1 MPLSANPYFLGG
13 TDLHDTVLARADE
26 RESLGTYAA
35 LIEEVRARCGADVA
49 ALFAE
54 PIRGTNRTTGEPNV
68 AWYCSTEGAAFPLR
82 QVEGAAR
89 GQVIELLRN
98 RLRSFTS
105 LFSDSR
111 QGAVFA
117 SWLHILSPDSI
128 VAVAGQPVIRNW
140 AMLPKGV
147 AGSVEA
153 RETHFRNGIGHYMPT
168 IPIPP
173 FGAVEAQD
181 FAAAMGR
188 HGERE
193 AARATGPAIGVTAV
207 AVAPSPYTVRPWL
220 APAIAASLA
229 ALVFGVLA
237 FGQVLRYP
245 YLATGPTKAEIQAQR
260 QTNEALRERLA
271 RLKGAVVEA
280 CRAGDAVP
288 GAPPSLG
295 LLPPSPER
303 TKVESTDPATRQ
315 PETGTLGTLL
325 ERATVLVMMEHSL
338 GSGFFV
344 SDRYIVTNHHV
355 VGDAREAKVASRVL
369 GGLVPARVVAVGAG
383 AERGTEDIAVLE
395 IAPKAGTSALSVGVA
410 PGRLDPVTASGFPG
424 AVLETIQAKR
434 SAGLPEANFTQGIVT
449 SHQVQQPGAIAT
461 IIHTAQIGHGNSG
474 GPLVDAG
481 GCAVGINSWLSPD
494 AMGDVVFSTYFQA
507 LDASEL
513 RRFLKAHDIA
523 FIAVDASCKPVAPA
537 AAPASAPT
545 PAEAP

>member
-13 TDLHDTVLARADE
+13 TDLHDTILARADE
-26 RESLGTYAA
+26 RESLGTYTA

-49 ALFAE
+49 SLFAE
-54 PIRGTNRTTGEPNV
+54 PIRGTNRATGEPNV
-68 AWYCSTEGAAFPLR
+68 AWYCGTEGAAFPLR

-89 GQVIELLRN
+89 GQVIELLRH
-98 RLRSFTS
+98 RLRGFSS

-111 QGAVFA
+111 NGAVFA
-117 SWLHILSPDSI
+117 SWLHILSLDSI
-128 VAVAGQPVIRNW
+128 VAVAGQPVIRSW
-140 AMLPKGV
+140 GMLPSAV

-153 RETHFRNGIGHYMPT
+153 RETHFRNGIGQYMPT
-168 IPIPP
+168 IPTPP
-173 FGAVEAQD
+173 FDAIEAQA

-193 AARATGPAIGVTAV
+193 AARTAAPAV
-207 AVAPSPYTVRPWL
+207 AAVAIAPPPRVRLDRPWL
-220 APAIAASLA
+220 APAIAAGLA

-245 YLATGPTKAEIQAQR
+245 YIAAGPDEAEIQAQR
-260 QTNEALRERLA
+260 QTNESLRERLA
-271 RLKGAVVEA
+271 RLKGAAVEA
-280 CRAGDAVP
+280 CRAADAAS
-288 GAPPSLG
+288 GAQPRPE

-315 PETGTLGTLL
+315 PETSTLGALL
-325 ERATVLVMMEHSL
+325 EKATVLVVVDHSL

-355 VGDAREAKVASRVL
+355 VGAAREAQVASRVL
-369 GGLVPARVVAVGAG
+369 GGLVPARVVAVGSG
-383 AERGTEDIAVLE
+383 AERGTQDIAVLE
-395 IAPKAGTSALSVGVA
+395 IAPRAGTSALSVGVA

-434 SAGLPEANFTQGIVT
+434 SDGLPEANFTQGIVT

-474 GPLVDAG
+474 GPLVDGG

-494 AMGDVVFSTYFQA
+494 AMGEVIFSTYFQA

-513 RRFLKAHDIA
+513 RRFLKAHEIA
-523 FIAVDASCKPVAPA
+523 FTAVNAGCKPVAPA
-537 AAPASAPT
+537 AAPEPVPSPAKAP
-545 PAEAP
+545 